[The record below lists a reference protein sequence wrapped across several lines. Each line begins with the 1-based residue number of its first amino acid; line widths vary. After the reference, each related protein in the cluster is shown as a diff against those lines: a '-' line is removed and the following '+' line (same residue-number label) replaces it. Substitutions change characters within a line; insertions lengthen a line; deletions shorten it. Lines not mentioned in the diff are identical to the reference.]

1 MQEILPSIMT
11 TRLAVDEK
19 LELKEIN
26 IPENPQQPKLLILLA
41 RFISVIFHPL
51 FIPIYVVWFLLYVQ
65 PYFYAGF
72 SDWDKSKILISAIL
86 MYTFFPLVT
95 VGLLKALK
103 FIDSIYLKTQR
114 DRIIP
119 YVVCGIWYFWMWY
132 VWHNLPD
139 IPAIQVKFGFA
150 IFLAS
155 SIGLIINSYMKV
167 SMHALAAGVLLV
179 FMLTLAFAQY
189 LDSPIYLTI
198 AILIAG
204 LSCTARLIAS
214 DHSAVEVYTGLF
226 IGIISQL
233 LSNWLA

>member
-1 MQEILPSIMT
+1 MQEILRSNMT
-11 TRLAVDEK
+11 TRMAVDEQH
-19 LELKEIN
+19 ELKEIN
-26 IPENPQQPKLLILLA
+26 VPEMPQQPKVLRFLA
-41 RFISVIFHPL
+41 KLISVILHPL
-51 FIPIYVVWFLLYVQ
+51 FIPVYVVWFLLYIQ
-65 PYFYAGF
+65 PYYYAGF

-103 FIDSIYLKTQR
+103 FIDSVFLKTQR

-139 IPAIQVKFGFA
+139 IPAVQVKFGFA

-155 SIGLIINSYMKV
+155 SFGMIANIYLKA
-167 SMHALAAGVLLV
+167 SMHALAAGVLLAL
-179 FMLTLAFAQY
+179 MLTLAFAQA
-189 LDSPIYLTI
+189 LNSALYLTI
-198 AILIAG
+198 AILITG
-204 LSCTARLIAS
+204 LSCTSRLIAS
-214 DHSAVEVYTGLF
+214 DHSQKEVYTGLV

>member
-1 MQEILPSIMT
+1 MT
-11 TRLAVDEK
+11 TRLAVDEQH
-19 LELKEIN
+19 ELKEIN
-26 IPENPQQPKLLILLA
+26 VPEMPQQPAVLRIVAKI
-41 RFISVIFHPL
+41 ISVSLHPL
-51 FIPIYVVWFLLYVQ
+51 FIPVYVVWFLLYVQ
-65 PYFYAGF
+65 PYYYAGF
-72 SDWDKSKILISAIL
+72 SEWDKSKILISAIL

-103 FIDSIYLKTQR
+103 FIDSIFLKTQR

-139 IPAIQVKFGFA
+139 IPAMQVKFGFA

-155 SIGLIINSYMKV
+155 SIGLIANSYLKV
-167 SMHALAAGVLLV
+167 SMHALAAGVLLM
-179 FMLTLAFAQY
+179 FMLTLSMAQAV
-189 LDSPIYLTI
+189 DTAMYLTI
-198 AILIAG
+198 AILITG

-214 DHSAVEVYTGLF
+214 DHSQKEIYTGLF

-233 LSNWLA
+233 VSNWFA

>member
-1 MQEILPSIMT
+1 MT
-11 TRLAVDEK
+11 TRLAVDEQH
-19 LELKEIN
+19 ELKEIN
-26 IPENPQQPKLLILLA
+26 VPEMPQQPAVLRIMAKI
-41 RFISVIFHPL
+41 ISVLLHPL
-51 FIPIYVVWFLLYVQ
+51 FIPVYVVWFLLYVQ
-65 PYFYAGF
+65 PYYYAGF
-72 SDWDKSKILISAIL
+72 SEWDKSKILISAIL

-103 FIDSIYLKTQR
+103 FIDSIFLKTQR

-139 IPAIQVKFGFA
+139 IPAMQVKFGFA

-155 SIGLIINSYMKV
+155 SIGLIANSYLKV
-167 SMHALAAGVLLV
+167 SMHALAAGVLLM
-179 FMLTLAFAQY
+179 FMLTLSMAQAV
-189 LDSPIYLTI
+189 DTAMYLTI
-198 AILIAG
+198 AILITG

-214 DHSAVEVYTGLF
+214 DHSQKEIYTGLF

-233 LSNWLA
+233 VSNWFA